1 MTGLRGVGDPQLDAI
16 FAQAEAPHLANIFL
30 TGIFNIFGDSRDQR
44 SAVRATSNA
53 RSLAQ
58 ALVQRGAVM
67 ESSAETLTQILRDYA
82 MDSIASFGENP
93 VGYLD
98 RINAVTEAVIDSF
111 DSHLRSHFE
120 EAIRDRQHRE
130 ASDGGMSFQDMDS
143 AVSMSDGER

>member
-1 MTGLRGVGDPQLDAI
+1 MTGLRGVGDPHLDAI

-30 TGIFNIFGDSRDQR
+30 TGTFNIFGDSRDQR

>member
-30 TGIFNIFGDSRDQR
+30 TGTFNIFGDSRDQR

>member
-1 MTGLRGVGDPQLDAI
+1 
-16 FAQAEAPHLANIFL
+16 
-30 TGIFNIFGDSRDQR
+30 
-44 SAVRATSNA
+44 
-53 RSLAQ
+53 
-58 ALVQRGAVM
+58 M